1 MKLMRGYRFRREAF
15 KMLKAFLAVF
25 VIAFAVEALSDWAQG
40 KTLDRPL
47 TALTVSALVFMLAA
61 AVLFVID
68 ALIQSHEKKHGAH
81 YPPRG

>member
-25 VIAFAVEALSDWAQG
+25 VIAFAVEALSDWGQG

-47 TALTVSALVFMLAA
+47 AALTVSALVFMLAS
-61 AVLFVID
+61 AVLFAID